1 MGQDCPR
8 VNSYWESDGP
18 WGSLYHSVQFFI
30 YLKFKCLNRDL
41 KGTFF
46 KNPTQTP
53 TETQQRADIREG
65 RWMGLPYGVV
75 LSVALRVAHVPR
87 TPAATQIRQ
96 GVPQNAQPLV
106 PDVLIPQERLE
117 IGNLLENQWVSKSK
131 LLYTQRNTY
140 IGWNSC
146 KAPILQ
152 PVYRQIIIL
161 IQLQNSYK
169 LTVTV

>member
-8 VNSYWESDGP
+8 VDSYWESDGP
-18 WGSLYHSVQFFI
+18 WGSLYHSVYFI
-30 YLKFKCLNRDL
+30 YLKFKFLNRDL

-87 TPAATQIRQ
+87 TPAATQIR
-96 GVPQNAQPLV
+96 
-106 PDVLIPQERLE
+106 
-117 IGNLLENQWVSKSK
+117 
-131 LLYTQRNTY
+131 
-140 IGWNSC
+140 
-146 KAPILQ
+146 
-152 PVYRQIIIL
+152 
-161 IQLQNSYK
+161 
-169 LTVTV
+169 